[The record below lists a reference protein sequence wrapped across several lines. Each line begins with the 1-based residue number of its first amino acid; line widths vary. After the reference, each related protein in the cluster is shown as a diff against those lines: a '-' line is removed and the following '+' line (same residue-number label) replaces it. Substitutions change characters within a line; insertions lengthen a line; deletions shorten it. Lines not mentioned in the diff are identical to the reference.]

1 MECPNCGTKLKS
13 DVYRNYLKKG
23 QITFGLYCENEDF
36 GTDYTTPSKAVA
48 EVESAYRW
56 NETLLK
62 GE

>member
-1 MECPNCGTKLKS
+1 MKCPNCGAKLKE
-13 DVYRNYLKKG
+13 DVYRNYPKKG
-23 QITFGLYCENEDF
+23 QLAFLLYCENEDF

-56 NETLLK
+56 NETLPK

>member
-1 MECPNCGTKLKS
+1 MKCPNCGTKLKA
-13 DVYRNYLKKG
+13 DVYRNCLKKG
-23 QITFGLYCENEDF
+23 QIAFCLYCGNEDF